1 MGIKQIFRM
10 RRQPEATDRTV
21 GPEICD
27 FTSTSTAEAILNVA
41 RGSGEGRHF
50 KERIPEPYATV
61 HSDCIRI
68 GMYLRDERQI
78 SSRIR
83 FVKHAIQLQ
92 GKKQGEEDFSTFK
105 YYIPAPEKDQPKEEE
120 NLLNIPLIR
129 PGLG

>member
-21 GPEICD
+21 GPEICE

-92 GKKQGEEDFSTFK
+92 GK
-105 YYIPAPEKDQPKEEE
+105 
-120 NLLNIPLIR
+120 N
-129 PGLG
+129 